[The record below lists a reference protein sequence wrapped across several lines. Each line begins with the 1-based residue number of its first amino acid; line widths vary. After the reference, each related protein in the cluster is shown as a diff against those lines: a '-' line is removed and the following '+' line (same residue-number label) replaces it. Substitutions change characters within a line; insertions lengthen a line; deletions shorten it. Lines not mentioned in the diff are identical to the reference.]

1 MTRERLYRAYI
12 EELKFFNPI
21 LRTQTNKDILANYKE
36 VSSFEDLF
44 WFDIYDGPEVVGF
57 LLVANGTHCTKDADY
72 MIMELYVHPNHREKG
87 LAKRAVLNLFHQNP
101 GTCGLFVLN
110 LNIDAQKFWNRLK
123 GTKELDIKELE
134 TNKQYDNEWTRY
146 HLWSV
151 KENDV
156 KS

>member
-1 MTRERLYRAYI
+1 MKIQQQSGVISRVTRERLYRAYI

-72 MIMELYVHPNHREKG
+72 MIMELYIHPNHR
-87 LAKRAVLNLFHQNP
+87 NLF
-101 GTCGLFVLN
+101 GF
-110 LNIDAQKFWNRLK
+110 LK
-123 GTKELDIKELE
+123 IYFYLK
-134 TNKQYDNEWTRY
+134 
-146 HLWSV
+146 
-151 KENDV
+151 
-156 KS
+156 